1 MHGGV
6 SPLMKTLDNV
16 NEVNRFSEIPLEGM
30 ICDIVWAD
38 PIDDEVADQYDFL
51 DNPERACSFKY
62 GLNPAKKLLD
72 DNDLT
77 LLVRAHQVQVQGYKM
92 HYWEKPQ
99 SLPTV
104 ITIFSAPNYCDCYKN
119 KAAVIKLE
127 GENFSIKNYEEV
139 PHPYHLPGGIN
150 LFQFSMP
157 YLADK
162 VLDMLFHILKKTGD
176 DETDTL
182 PQIED
187 MDDIDFQKLL
197 IAASA
202 GNNDAVMRNKI

>member
-1 MHGGV
+1 
-6 SPLMKTLDNV
+6 
-16 NEVNRFSEIPLEGM
+16 
-30 ICDIVWAD
+30 
-38 PIDDEVADQYDFL
+38 
-51 DNPERACSFKY
+51 
-62 GLNPAKKLLD
+62 
-72 DNDLT
+72 
-77 LLVRAHQVQVQGYKM
+77 M

-119 KAAVIKLE
+119 KAAVVKLE

-162 VLDMLFHILKKTGD
+162 ILDLFFFILRKTGSSSED
-176 DETDTL
+176 INI
-182 PQIED
+182 IED
-187 MDDIDFQKLL
+187 ENPDDIDFLTLL
-197 IAASA
+197 KA
-202 GNNDAVMRNKI
+202 GTNSGALDDAAVMRNKINAVGRVRRMYKNLKENHDILLQIKMVNDGRIPRGLLLDGKPAIRNALKEFELAMQLDKENEKRPPRRQ

>member
-6 SPLMKTLDNV
+6 SPLLKSLDVV
-16 NEVNRFSEIPLEGM
+16 NEANRFSEIPLEGL

-38 PIDDEVADQYDFL
+38 PIDDEIADKYEFME
-51 DNPERACSFKY
+51 NPERACSFKY

-150 LFQFSMP
+150 LF
-157 YLADK
+157 
-162 VLDMLFHILKKTGD
+162 
-176 DETDTL
+176 
-182 PQIED
+182 
-187 MDDIDFQKLL
+187 
-197 IAASA
+197 
-202 GNNDAVMRNKI
+202 

>member
-1 MHGGV
+1 
-6 SPLMKTLDNV
+6 MKTLESV
-16 NEVNRFSEIPLEGM
+16 NEVSRFSEIPLEGM
-30 ICDIVWAD
+30 LCDIVWAD
-38 PIDDEVADQYDFL
+38 PIDDEVADRYDFME
-51 DNPERACSFKY
+51 NPERACSYKY
-62 GLNPAKKLLD
+62 GLTPAKKLLD

-162 VLDMLFHILKKTGD
+162 VLDMLFHILKKGD
-176 DETDTL
+176 IPVNE
-182 PQIED
+182 IED
-187 MDDIDFQKLL
+187 DNHNDIDFHKLL
-197 IAASA
+197 IAA
-202 GNNDAVMRNKI
+202 GN

>member
-6 SPLMKTLDNV
+6 SPLMKSLDCV
-16 NEVNRFSEIPLEGM
+16 NEINRFIEIPIEGM

-38 PIDDEVADQYDFL
+38 PLEDDAALKFDFSE
-51 DNPERACSFKY
+51 NPERACSYKY

-77 LLVRAHQVQVQGYKM
+77 LLIRGHQVQVQGYKM
-92 HYWEKPQ
+92 HYWESPQ

-127 GENFSIKNYEEV
+127 VKYC
-139 PHPYHLPGGIN
+139 
-150 LFQFSMP
+150 LF
-157 YLADK
+157 
-162 VLDMLFHILKKTGD
+162 
-176 DETDTL
+176 
-182 PQIED
+182 
-187 MDDIDFQKLL
+187 
-197 IAASA
+197 
-202 GNNDAVMRNKI
+202 